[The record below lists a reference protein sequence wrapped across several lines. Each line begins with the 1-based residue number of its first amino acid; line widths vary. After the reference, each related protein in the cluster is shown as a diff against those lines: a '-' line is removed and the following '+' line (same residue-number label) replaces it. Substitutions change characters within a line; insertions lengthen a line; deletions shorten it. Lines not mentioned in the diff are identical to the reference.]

1 MIRTHY
7 DKEYEYFLDH
17 FQGTPVKILR
27 DRKTGEIM
35 FDAASVATCLGY
47 ESADD
52 MMSRDEFLDLI
63 NEQKKETGQSPFREV

>member
-7 DKEYEYFLDH
+7 DTQYEYFLDH
-17 FQGTPVKILR
+17 FRGTPVKILR

-47 ESADD
+47 KSADD
-52 MMSRDEFLDLI
+52 MISRDEFLDLI
-63 NEQKKETGQSPFREV
+63 NEQGKETGQSPLRQL